1 MAEADYEEI
10 LKVLQEYH
18 VIGPDRCVCVWVW
31 VCMCVWVRMCIEIR
45 ENIEA
50 GDEP

>member
-1 MAEADYEEI
+1 MAEADYQEI
-10 LKVLQEYH
+10 LQVLRDWN
-18 VIGPDRCVCVWVW
+18 VISPDRCVCVWV
-31 VCMCVWVRMCIEIR
+31 CMCIEIR